1 MLCCFIYFGSL
12 FFVFNLILS
21 SYSLYNLLSN
31 HSFYILTICILIFYI
46 FIEIIIYVFI
56 SFFYLSD
63 SYLFYFWASCVSF
76 LIAFFSCFR
85 WNHCFLV
92 FFFCFYLVLSCR
104 FLFHLSLIS
113 AVTRWLL
120 VFCIFIYSCNY
131 ILVFLPFHR
140 VFFITSLSYVM
151 ISCCFSY
158 TPLSLACKI
167 FVLFVVII
175 FFCCCFTFSAFYSS
189 FSWFCSSVCVIIS
202 LFISLI
208 I

>member
-1 MLCCFIYFGSL
+1 MFLSFSLSICLLSVSLLDFLFQLFIC
-12 FFVFNLILS
+12 FFV
-21 SYSLYNLLSN
+21 
-31 HSFYILTICILIFYI
+31 
-46 FIEIIIYVFI
+46 
-56 SFFYLSD
+56 
-63 SYLFYFWASCVSF
+63 
-76 LIAFFSCFR
+76 SCFR

-131 ILVFLPFHR
+131 ILVFSSISSSP
-140 VFFITSLSYVM
+140 FFITSLSDVM

-158 TPLSLACKI
+158 TPLSLACNI

-175 FFCCCFTFSAFYSS
+175 FFAAILVFLL
-189 FSWFCSSVCVIIS
+189 
-202 LFISLI
+202 LFFLFLTLRMYLRIYFFMHLI
-208 I
+208 NNINI

>member
-1 MLCCFIYFGSL
+1 MYINILYIYWNHYLCFYFFFLFIWFL
-12 FFVFNLILS
+12 FVL
-21 SYSLYNLLSN
+21 LLSFLCQLSN
-31 HSFYILTICILIFYI
+31 SF
-46 FIEIIIYVFI
+46 FI
-56 SFFYLSD
+56 SF
-63 SYLFYFWASCVSF
+63 
-76 LIAFFSCFR
+76 FR